1 MSFLKKENFLKVLQ
15 SMNLYKKIFCNT
27 KDANKSSYTI
37 KEHDHNTRVIES
49 HTYKFLRKFDIE
61 SVILSIIVR
70 RNDFYEKKKTCFIII
85 KWLWENDIIS
95 LWKIKVSQTD
105 KSNISGFTWSFRA
118 LPHFNMG
125 FPSGSAVNNCLQCR
139 RQGFNAWVGTIL

>member
-49 HTYKFLRKFDIE
+49 HTYKFLRN
-61 SVILSIIVR
+61 ILNNLYNTLFSILTLIS
-70 RNDFYEKKKTCFIII
+70 DHYHCFEWHGPSYCEASNLNLYLRKLLHVLFQSHLFCII
-85 KWLWENDIIS
+85 
-95 LWKIKVSQTD
+95 
-105 KSNISGFTWSFRA
+105 
-118 LPHFNMG
+118 
-125 FPSGSAVNNCLQCR
+125 
-139 RQGFNAWVGTIL
+139 